1 MSKRAPPNDGHQG
14 PAAIRRAT
22 RRRADHRPGL
32 VVLAVVLGSPARA
45 DDTAL
50 RAVLFGSMEAGAS
63 TFSAGGA
70 KLAFDR
76 FDRDG
81 PVALVTAGVGVRREG
96 GGRDPVLMRFTALGA
111 ALAGYQFIRDWGAVT
126 LFAGPEASW
135 EALSRPGHLQAL
147 PLRAGLRL
155 HGEVWARPT
164 ETTLATATV
173 ILGSARGDAYLRLS
187 WGTALF
193 GAYLGPE
200 AALYGDRTD
209 YRKWSVGM
217 HATDYALGGYRFRL
231 SAGGQFET
239 PLDRWSPYLALAIW
253 STL

>member
-1 MSKRAPPNDGHQG
+1 MSKRAPLLPFDDDD
-14 PAAIRRAT
+14 AAAST
-22 RRRADHRPGL
+22 VRADPWFVLLALSVGL
-32 VVLAVVLGSPARA
+32 LCGPARA
-45 DDTAL
+45 DDAPL
-50 RAVLFGSMEAGAS
+50 RAVLFSSMEAGAS
-63 TFSAGGA
+63 TFSASGA
-70 KLAFDR
+70 KLVFDR

-81 PVALVTAGVGVRREG
+81 PVALVTAGGGARLEG
-96 GGRDPVLMRFTALGA
+96 GGRAPTMMRFTALGA
-111 ALAGYQFIRDWGAVT
+111 ALAGYQFIREWGAVT

-135 EALSRPGHLQAL
+135 EALSGPGLVQAL

-164 ETTLATATV
+164 ETTLVTATA
-173 ILGSARGDAYLRLS
+173 ILGWARSDAYARLS

-200 AALYGDRTD
+200 ASVYGDQTG
-209 YRKWSVGM
+209 YRKWSVGL
-217 HATDYALGGYRFRL
+217 HATDYAMGGYRFRL

-239 PLDRWSPYLALAIW
+239 PLNQWSPYVALAIW